1 MAKPAARK
9 LKVFQARIGFYDT
22 VVAAPSQAAALRA
35 WGVHQNLFAGG
46 EARVADDPDAVK
58 AALAHPETP
67 LKRAI
72 GSKDPF
78 GLEAK
83 LPEVPDAPRPKTP
96 AKPSAKAKP
105 EPPAKPPMKAPADRT
120 ALDAAEAAL
129 RKLDEARKGEEADL
143 RRRQDELETAKAA
156 AQHAYVEGRKAAT
169 AAVVAARQ
177 AYRRAGG
184 D

>member
-1 MAKPAARK
+1 VAKLATRK
-9 LKVFQARIGFYDT
+9 LKVFKAQIGFYDT

-35 WGVHQNLFAGG
+35 WGMHQNLFASGQ
-46 EARVADDPDAVK
+46 ASVTDDPDAVK

-78 GLEAK
+78 GLQARP
-83 LPEVPDAPRPKTP
+83 PEVPDAPRPKAP
-96 AKPSAKAKP
+96 AKPAAKVKP
-105 EPPAKPPMKAPADRT
+105 ALPNKRPADRT

-129 RKLDEARKGEEADL
+129 RKLDEARKGEEADF

-156 AQHAYVEGRKAAT
+156 AERAYVERRKAVT
-169 AAVVAARQ
+169 AAVVTARQ